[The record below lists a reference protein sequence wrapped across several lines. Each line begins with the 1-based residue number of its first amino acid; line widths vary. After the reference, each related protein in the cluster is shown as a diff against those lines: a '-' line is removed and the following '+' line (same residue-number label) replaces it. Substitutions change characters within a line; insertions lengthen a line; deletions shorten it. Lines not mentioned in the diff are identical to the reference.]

1 MRLSKIVMENGLKNG
16 GIMKI
21 DKDKL
26 LIAHICNKA
35 KNERNKTSAREVQK
49 GRSKIREL
57 IRMGVLKTI

>member
-1 MRLSKIVMENGLKNG
+1 
-16 GIMKI
+16 MKI

-35 KNERNKTSAREVQK
+35 KHERNKNSAREVQK

>member
-1 MRLSKIVMENGLKNG
+1 
-16 GIMKI
+16 MKI

-35 KNERNKTSAREVQK
+35 KHERNKTSAREAQK
-49 GRSKIREL
+49 GVGKIRDL